1 MQPACVPLRLIQGAT
16 FRDTLRLSQPT
27 FAYKAISAISAVA
40 PVRLLV
46 PDHGLA
52 SDWPVWVRGVQGFP
66 EINRE
71 PLRQKPWAA
80 TRIDSDTLEINVLS
94 AVGLNPSGGQL
105 VYQLPVDLTGCT
117 ARMQI
122 RDQPGGQ
129 LLLELSTGAGLTL
142 EAAGTLRREISA
154 AQTGG
159 LTFTDAVYDLEV
171 TFADGSVQRWA
182 EGSVKVSPQVTV

>member
-27 FAYKAISAISAVA
+27 LVYKAIQSIPAEA
-40 PVRLLV
+40 PVRLVV

-52 SDWPVWVRGVQGFP
+52 ADWPVWVRGVQQWQ

-71 PLRQKPWAA
+71 PFKNRPWPAKRLDA
-80 TRIDSDTLEINVLS
+80 STLEINALS
-94 AVGLNPSGGQL
+94 AVGLKPLGGQL
-105 VYQLPVDLTGCT
+105 IYQAPVDLTGCS

-122 RDQPGGQ
+122 RDKPGGA

-142 EAAGTLRREISA
+142 EPAGTLRREISA
-154 AQTGG
+154 AQTGA
-159 LTFTDAVYDLEV
+159 LSFTAAVYDLEL
-171 TFADGSVQRWA
+171 TFADGTVQRWA
-182 EGSVKVSPQVTV
+182 EGPVTLSPQVTT